1 MCHTVVVPFF
11 PWNKQINKQRE
22 ETLSQACNQNVASS
36 VICTFLFAFW
46 LAIGREVGRS
56 GVAAA
61 AVSADSRVFMGLC
74 FTSSAGNNCWTKAPV
89 RFLTV
94 PVTACS
100 SSGFCLLLLQEMN
113 FDPVLVVVPVLLFFW
128 PSTFLVF
135 CFASGTSFPFEL
147 FQDPGLGS

>member
-1 MCHTVVVPFF
+1 
-11 PWNKQINKQRE
+11 
-22 ETLSQACNQNVASS
+22 
-36 VICTFLFAFW
+36 
-46 LAIGREVGRS
+46 
-56 GVAAA
+56 
-61 AVSADSRVFMGLC
+61 MGLC

-100 SSGFCLLLLQEMN
+100 SSGFRLLLLQEMN

-135 CFASGTSFPFEL
+135 CFASGASFPFEL